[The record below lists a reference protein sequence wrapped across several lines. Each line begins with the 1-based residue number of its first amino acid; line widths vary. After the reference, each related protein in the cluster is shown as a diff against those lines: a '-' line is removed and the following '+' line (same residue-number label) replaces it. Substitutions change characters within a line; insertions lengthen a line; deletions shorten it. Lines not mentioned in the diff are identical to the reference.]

1 MQFIVEDISSLR
13 KEAASRSHCVLLNH
27 TGQPT
32 WTPDS
37 KVYGYQYLIVNSPSA
52 LGLGMIYY
60 CMELAEVQN
69 IPKHAFPINFQRMQN
84 NSVFLKRV
92 KFGSDK
98 QISRG

>member
-1 MQFIVEDISSLR
+1 VQLTVEDISSLR
-13 KEAASRSHCVLLNH
+13 KEAASRSQCVFPSH

-32 WTPDS
+32 WTPDC
-37 KVYGYQYLIVNSPSA
+37 KVYGYQHLIVNSPSA

-69 IPKHAFPINFQRMQN
+69 VPKHAFPINFQRMQN
-84 NSVFLKRV
+84 NFVFLKRV

-98 QISRG
+98 QMSGG